1 MRRPR
6 PSAPIVVAIAMAF
19 LSAAALAACNRKKSG
34 SADFEASPSAGPSK
48 ATSRGIAFASL
59 SYDEALSKANAEQKL
74 VMVDLYTDWCGWC
87 KKMDRETFSDPR
99 VGKATRGMVAIRVN
113 AEKGGETVARGYR
126 VDGFPVVIF
135 LDGKGREVQRIT
147 GFVDADEMLKVVE
160 SLPRVP
166 A

>member
-6 PSAPIVVAIAMAF
+6 PSASIVVAVAVAV
-19 LSAAALAACNRKKSG
+19 LSAAALEACHKQSSG
-34 SADFEASPSAGPSK
+34 TADFEAKPSAGPSK
-48 ATSRGIAFASL
+48 ATSRGITFASL
-59 SYDEALSKANAEQKL
+59 SYDEALSKAYTEQKL

-99 VGKATRGMVAIRVN
+99 VGQATRGMVPIRVN
-113 AEKGGETVARGYR
+113 AEKGGQDVARRYR

-135 LDGKGREVQRIT
+135 LDGKGREVQRIR
-147 GFVDADEMLKVVE
+147 GFVDAEEMLRVVE

>member
-6 PSAPIVVAIAMAF
+6 PSAPVVVAIAMAV
-19 LSAAALAACNRKKSG
+19 LSATALPACNKKSSD
-34 SADFEASPSAGPSK
+34 SADFEASPSTGPAKS
-48 ATSRGIAFASL
+48 TSRGIAFASL

-74 VMVDLYTDWCGWC
+74 VLVDLYTDWCGWC

-99 VGKATRGMVAIRVN
+99 VGKATRGMVPIRVN
-113 AEKGGETVARGYR
+113 AEKGGEDVARRYR

-135 LDGKGREVQRIT
+135 LDGKGREVQRIR

>member
-1 MRRPR
+1 
-6 PSAPIVVAIAMAF
+6 
-19 LSAAALAACNRKKSG
+19 
-34 SADFEASPSAGPSK
+34 
-48 ATSRGIAFASL
+48 L
-59 SYDEALSKANAEQKL
+59 SYDEALSKAYAEQKL

-99 VGKATRGMVAIRVN
+99 VGQATRGMVPIRVN
-113 AEKGGETVARGYR
+113 AEKGGQDVARRYR

-135 LDGKGREVQRIT
+135 LDGKGREVQRIR

>member
-6 PSAPIVVAIAMAF
+6 PSASIVVAVAVAV
-19 LSAAALAACNRKKSG
+19 LSAAALEACHKQSSG
-34 SADFEASPSAGPSK
+34 TADFEAKPSAGSPK
-48 ATSRGIAFASL
+48 ATSRGITFASL
-59 SYDEALSKANAEQKL
+59 SYDEALSKAYAEQKL

-99 VGKATRGMVAIRVN
+99 VGQAMRGMVPIRVN
-113 AEKGGETVARGYR
+113 AEKGGQDVARRYR

-135 LDGKGREVQRIT
+135 LDGKGREVQRIR
-147 GFVDADEMLKVVE
+147 GFVDAEEMLRVVE

>member
-1 MRRPR
+1 MKTPR
-6 PSAPIVVAIAMAF
+6 LSASLVVAV
-19 LSAAALAACNRKKSG
+19 LSAVALAACNKPSSG
-34 SADFEASPSAGPSK
+34 KADFEARPSAGSSK
-48 ATSRGIAFASL
+48 APAKGIAFSSL
-59 SYDEALSKANAEQKL
+59 SYDEALSKAYAEQKL

-99 VGKATRGMVAIRVN
+99 VGQATRGMVPIRVN
-113 AEKGGETVARGYR
+113 AEKGGQDVARKYR

-135 LDGKGREVQRIT
+135 LDGKGREVRRIR